1 MTTADAAGVTR
12 APIPRRAWKALAVS
26 GLGYSLMSFNTTATN
41 LAFGRISDTFSSARP
56 TTLSWV
62 ASVFFIGLASLLP
75 VSGRLA
81 DRVGRRR
88 VFRIGLG
95 IFAVGSLLSAFAPFA
110 AFLIGARF
118 VTAIGG
124 ALILPS
130 SLAAVLPEFPKE
142 RHYTAVA
149 VWAAC
154 GPIASAAA
162 PALSAF
168 VLAVTSWRVLFALST
183 PIALLALV
191 GGWRAIG
198 ESSAD
203 GPHGRLDWAGVVVGT
218 AAIASMV
225 FAAGQGPALG
235 WTAPAVLGA
244 YVGIVVLTP
253 LFLIRCARHPEPLLN
268 LAVFRIR
275 PVWVANLANFVLNL
289 AGMGTWLV
297 WPLWFARVWDYD
309 AVQTGF
315 ALMPGPVLSGI
326 LTTLGGRVAEK
337 RGHET
342 IVRTGAVVTVVAMA
356 LPIVTLSAVPNYLT
370 GAFAACALAGGGWA
384 MTQPPLNSGVLS
396 RVGADYYAEVN
407 ASFNTVRNISGALGV
422 AIAIAIIGDAD
433 RPDVLAAYDRVW
445 WTFFGVAVTLA
456 VIVFVLYP
464 RSAGRQGAARGRP

>member
-1 MTTADAAGVTR
+1 MTAAGAERGART
-12 APIPRRAWKALAVS
+12 PIPTRAWKALAVS

-41 LAFGRISDTFSSARP
+41 LAFGRISETFSSSRP

-81 DRVGRRR
+81 DRVGRRK
-88 VFRIGLG
+88 VFRIGLA

-110 AFLIGARF
+110 GFLIGARF

-124 ALILPS
+124 ALVLPS
-130 SLAAVLPEFPKE
+130 SLAAVLPEFPKD

-183 PIALLALV
+183 PIALGALLA
-191 GGWRAIG
+191 GWRAIG
-198 ESSAD
+198 ESSAE
-203 GPHGRLDWAGVVVGT
+203 GPHGRLDWAGVVIGT

-235 WTAPAVLGA
+235 WSAPAVLVA
-244 YVGIVVLTP
+244 YVGMVVLTP
-253 LFLIRCARHPEPLLN
+253 LFLLRCLRHPEPLLN
-268 LAVFRIR
+268 LGVFRLR

-297 WPLWFARVWDYD
+297 WPLWFARVWDYN

-315 ALMPGPVLSGI
+315 ALLPGPMLSGV
-326 LTTLGGRVAEK
+326 LTTLGGRFAE
-337 RGHET
+337 RHGHEV
-342 IVRTGAVVTVVAMA
+342 IVRVGALVTVVAMG

-396 RVGADYYAEVN
+396 RVGANYYAEVN
-407 ASFNTVRNISGALGV
+407 ASFNTIRNVSGALGV
-422 AIAIAIIGDAD
+422 AIAIAIIGDED
-433 RPDVLAAYDRVW
+433 RLDVLAAYERVW
-445 WTFFGVAVTLA
+445 WTFFVVALVLVAV
-456 VIVFVLYP
+456 VYVLYP
-464 RSAGRQGAARGRP
+464 RGGRPVTEAPTT